1 MKEKIKNMSISWIV
15 LSILYILFGISL
27 AVWPTLVMN
36 VIYYAFGGI
45 LLLYGAFAVINFSCG
60 REHKAYA
67 LLSLFLGI
75 VSAALGAIMVF
86 YPSMIKNIIFV
97 ILGLYITIDSIL
109 NIRRVLEL
117 RRKTYT
123 RWKIH
128 LLLSMGG
135 AALGI
140 FIASYPLLAE
150 ITISRSIGLTLIY
163 VGACDLWTLI
173 QLSFLARS
181 APSLPSGQE
190 DVAEQ

>member
-36 VIYYAFGGI
+36 VICYAFGGI
-45 LLLYGAFAVINFSCG
+45 LLLYGAFAVINFY
-60 REHKAYA
+60 RARDHKAYA

-75 VSAALGAIMVF
+75 VSAALGSIMVF

-97 ILGLYITIDSIL
+97 ILGMYITIDSIL

-135 AALGI
+135 VTLGI
-140 FIASYPLLAE
+140 FIACYPLLAE
-150 ITISRSIGLTLIY
+150 ITISRSVGLTLIY
-163 VGACDLWTLI
+163 VGACDLLALV
-173 QLSFLARS
+173 QLSSLARS

-190 DVAEQ
+190 DVLEQ